1 MKQVICYLYEYENNR
16 QVRNVG
22 FIKGMA
28 VQEKVIFQIHGKGL
42 DCARDR
48 NLKMYLFSTKEGVS
62 EISEVGYVEGDS
74 RIVNY
79 KMTVEPMSIVQ
90 LEQYDGIYLQSMGEK
105 RYVATWNRSELI
117 LTEGSAAQVQIQED
131 VEAQPEIEEE
141 IIEEAIIEEA
151 IIEEVDA
158 YMNQVEAEISEEISI
173 PLEQEAVQEIKDEV
187 TEGAIE
193 ESDAV
198 ESTEEVITYEKID
211 RQGLSVLPQ
220 REWRVANNSFLLH
233 GYYNYK
239 HLLFIREDNRLYLG
253 VPGVYHA
260 KEEEAAKSFGFP
272 AFHRVE
278 EGKLEL
284 QTNEWNSEADF
295 GYWCRQ
301 VALRS

>member
-117 LTEGSAAQVQIQED
+117 LTDGSAAQVQIQED

-141 IIEEAIIEEA
+141 IIEEAIIEKA

-173 PLEQEAVQEIKDEV
+173 PLEQEAVQETKD
-187 TEGAIE
+187 
-193 ESDAV
+193 
-198 ESTEEVITYEKID
+198 EVITYEKID